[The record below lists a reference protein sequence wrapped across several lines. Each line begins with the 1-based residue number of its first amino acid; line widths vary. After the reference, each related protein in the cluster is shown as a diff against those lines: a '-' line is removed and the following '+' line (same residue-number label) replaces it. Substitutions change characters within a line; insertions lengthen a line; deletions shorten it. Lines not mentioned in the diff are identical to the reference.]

1 MTQTIQPKKGH
12 QIDVY
17 FNKIFRIIK
26 ALYIQL
32 VG

>member
-17 FNKIFRIIK
+17 IHPIFRIIK
-26 ALYIQL
+26 DLYIQL